1 MARTALSRLTTYGT
15 LTTNVRNDARITTT
29 GFSLMTDALIRD
41 YTKLVVQRWAKVLT
55 EGGKP
60 FYRTK
65 ENLTLIGTA
74 DLCYSKAYTT
84 LTPYWNEGVRLVYVS
99 TAGVRTPVN
108 VASPTTSEELSKLA
122 NVEANSIN
130 AIQLGWGFRVFFG
143 SAFTL
148 TTATD
153 VLEFSY
159 DSQALATNGASN
171 YLDVPDSIVPYVK
184 EEVIDYL
191 VKYKNLM
198 DSNTFYTRQQER
210 YKRALENV

>member
-1 MARTALSRLTTYGT
+1 
-15 LTTNVRNDARITTT
+15 
-29 GFSLMTDALIRD
+29 
-41 YTKLVVQRWAKVLT
+41 
-55 EGGKP
+55 
-60 FYRTK
+60 
-65 ENLTLIGTA
+65 
-74 DLCYSKAYTT
+74 
-84 LTPYWNEGVRLVYVS
+84 VYVS